1 MGKRKKLLNYC
12 LICIIFVLSSLPIRL
27 VKGKVECYKF
37 PFHVDNNKIYYPDW
51 HRKILFAHSKE
62 NCSIV
67 QRISGMESFFRFL
80 LGDEKYFFNFPEK
93 GYMEV
98 IDKQKGE
105 KVFSQKLTLPIY
117 IFGHHYHISPE
128 NIWLTGEYLLG
139 DFYQESLLRINRKNF
154 RVDILP
160 ICMDCAVRIVS
171 EKPIYY
177 PFEPI
182 GGYSNSK
189 EMGKEFLLLVNELSW
204 IEEKKG
210 KPIRIQ
216 VFSVKDE
223 GSEEVSMEKIA
234 DFQVPS
240 TLVPFELKGVWK
252 DRVFIYSYN
261 LTPPTLFVF
270 SFDGN
275 ILASFEVKKKY
286 LYFLYRATLF
296 PEDEGIKILK
306 LKEGGEYELH
316 FIRLEDERGKDVRLL
331 SQDGNTVL
339 LHFSDNWRY
348 EGNFY
353 ILDLESLELR
363 RINLGISKF
372 SFLSVAIEDGS
383 IFILDVEGRIFR
395 KVSVDGT
402 ILCEQKIE
410 ELRVCPDYCDFYFFC
425 LPLCSIFSVL
435 P

>member
-1 MGKRKKLLNYC
+1 MEKRRKLLNYC
-12 LICIIFVLSSLPIRL
+12 LICIIFIFLHLPIRL
-27 VKGKVECYKF
+27 IRGVVVCYEF
-37 PFHVDNNKIYYPDW
+37 PFHIDSNKIYYPDW

-117 IFGHHYHISPE
+117 IFGRYYHISPE

-154 RVDILP
+154 KVDIFP
-160 ICMDCAVRIVS
+160 ICRKCAVRIVS

-177 PFEPI
+177 PFELI
-182 GGYSNSK
+182 EGSNSK

-210 KPIRIQ
+210 EQIRIQ

-240 TLVPFELKGVWK
+240 TLIPITLSEVWK

-261 LTPPTLFVF
+261 LTPPTLFIF

-275 ILASFEVKKKY
+275 ILGSFEVKKKY
-286 LYFLYRATLF
+286 FYFLYRAILF

-306 LKEGGEYELH
+306 LKEDGEYELH

-339 LHFSDNWRY
+339 LHFSDDWRY

-372 SFLSVAIEDGS
+372 SFLSVAIEDGV
-383 IFILDVEGRIFR
+383 IFVLDVEGRIFR
-395 KVSVDGT
+395 KISVDGSV
-402 ILCEQKIE
+402 LCEQKIE
-410 ELRVCPDYCDFYFFC
+410 ELKLCPEAACDFYFFC
-425 LPLCSIFSVL
+425 LPLCPIFSVL

>member
-12 LICIIFVLSSLPIRL
+12 LICIIFIFLHLPIRL

-37 PFHVDNNKIYYPDW
+37 PFHVDSNKIYYPDW

-67 QRISGMESFFRFL
+67 QRISGIESFFRFL
-80 LGDEKYFFNFPEK
+80 LGDENYFFNFPKE

-105 KVFSQKLTLPIY
+105 KIFSKKLTLPIY
-117 IFGHHYHISPE
+117 IFGRYYHISPE
-128 NIWLTGEYLLG
+128 NIWLTGEYLSG

-154 RVDILP
+154 KVDIFP
-160 ICMDCAVRIVS
+160 ICRDCAVRIVS

-182 GGYSNSK
+182 GGSNSK
-189 EMGKEFLLLVNELSW
+189 EMGKEFLLLLLVNELSW
-204 IEEKKG
+204 MKEKKG
-210 KPIRIQ
+210 EPIRIQ

-223 GSEEVSMEKIA
+223 RDEEVSMEKRA

-240 TLVPFELKGVWK
+240 TLIPITLSEVWK

-261 LTPPTLFVF
+261 LTPPTLFIF

-275 ILASFEVKKKY
+275 IVGSFEVKKKY
-286 LYFLYRATLF
+286 FYFLYRVILF

-306 LKEGGEYELH
+306 PKENGEYELH

-331 SQDGNTVL
+331 GQDGNTVL
-339 LHFSDNWRY
+339 LHFYNRGY
-348 EGNFY
+348 EGNSY

-372 SFLSVAIEDGS
+372 SFLSVAIEDDS

-425 LPLCSIFSVL
+425 LPLCPIFSVL

>member
-1 MGKRKKLLNYC
+1 
-12 LICIIFVLSSLPIRL
+12 
-27 VKGKVECYKF
+27 
-37 PFHVDNNKIYYPDW
+37 
-51 HRKILFAHSKE
+51 
-62 NCSIV
+62 
-67 QRISGMESFFRFL
+67 
-80 LGDEKYFFNFPEK
+80 
-93 GYMEV
+93 MEV

-105 KVFSQKLTLPIY
+105 KIFSKKLTLPIY
-117 IFGHHYHISPE
+117 IFGRYYHISPE
-128 NIWLTGEYLLG
+128 NIWLTGEYLSG

-154 RVDILP
+154 KVDIFP
-160 ICMDCAVRIVS
+160 ICRDCAVRIVS

-182 GGYSNSK
+182 GGSNSK
-189 EMGKEFLLLVNELSW
+189 EMGKEFLLLLLVNELSW
-204 IEEKKG
+204 MKEKKG
-210 KPIRIQ
+210 EPIRIQ

-223 GSEEVSMEKIA
+223 RDEEVSMEKRA

-240 TLVPFELKGVWK
+240 TLIPITLSEVWK

-261 LTPPTLFVF
+261 LTPPTLFIF

-275 ILASFEVKKKY
+275 IVGSFEVKKKY
-286 LYFLYRATLF
+286 FYFLYRVILF

-306 LKEGGEYELH
+306 PKENGEYELH

-331 SQDGNTVL
+331 GQDGNTVL
-339 LHFSDNWRY
+339 LHYYNWGY
-348 EGNFY
+348 EGDFY

-363 RINLGISKF
+363 RIKLGISKF
-372 SFLSVAIEDGS
+372 SFLSVAIEDNS

-402 ILCEQKIE
+402 VLCEQKIE

>member
-1 MGKRKKLLNYC
+1 MEKRKKLLNYC
-12 LICIIFVLSSLPIRL
+12 LIGIFFFLLSIRL
-27 VKGKVECYKF
+27 VKGEVVCYEF
-37 PFHVDNNKIYYPDW
+37 PFHIDSNKIYYPDW

-62 NCSIV
+62 NCAIV
-67 QRISGMESFFRFL
+67 QRISGIESFFRFL
-80 LGDEKYFFNFPEK
+80 LGDENYFFNFPEK

-105 KVFSQKLTLPIY
+105 KIFSQKLTLPIY
-117 IFGHHYHISPE
+117 IFGRYYHISPE
-128 NIWLTGEYLLG
+128 NIWLTGEYLSG

-154 RVDILP
+154 KVDIFP
-160 ICMDCAVRIVS
+160 ICSKCAVRIVS

-177 PFEPI
+177 PYPFEPI
-182 GGYSNSK
+182 GGSNSK
-189 EMGKEFLLLVNELSW
+189 EMGKEFLLLAEELPW
-204 IEEKKG
+204 MKEKKG
-210 KPIRIQ
+210 EPIRIQ

-223 GSEEVSMEKIA
+223 RDEELSIEKIA

-240 TLVPFELKGVWK
+240 TLDPFELKGIWK

-261 LTPPTLFVF
+261 LTPPTLFIF

-286 LYFLYRATLF
+286 LYFLYRAILF

-306 LKEGGEYELH
+306 LKENGEYELH
-316 FIRLEDERGKDVRLL
+316 FIRLEDERGKDVWLL
-331 SQDGNTVL
+331 GQDGNTVI
-339 LHFSDNWRY
+339 LHFSDDWRY

-395 KVSVDGT
+395 KVSVEGT
-402 ILCEQKIE
+402 VLCEQKIE
-410 ELRVCPDYCDFYFFC
+410 ELKLCPPDVDFVFFC
-425 LPLCSIFSVL
+425 SRLDCL
-435 P
+435 

>member
-27 VKGKVECYKF
+27 VKGKVECYRF
-37 PFHVDNNKIYYPDW
+37 PFHIDSNKIYYPDW

-67 QRISGMESFFRFL
+67 QRINFSSRRFIP
-80 LGDEKYFFNFPEK
+80 LGDEKYFFNFPEE

-117 IFGHHYHISPE
+117 IFGRCYYIYIHCYHISPE
-128 NIWLTGEYLLG
+128 NIWLTGEYLSD

-154 RVDILP
+154 KVDIFP
-160 ICMDCAVRIVS
+160 ICRKCAVRIVS

-177 PFEPI
+177 PFEFI
-182 GGYSNSK
+182 EGHSNSK
-189 EMGKEFLLLVNELSW
+189 EMGKEFLLLVNELLW
-204 IEEKKG
+204 MKKEE
-210 KPIRIQ
+210 PIRIQ

-223 GSEEVSMEKIA
+223 GGEEVSMEKRA

-286 LYFLYRATLF
+286 LYFLYRAVLF

-306 LKEGGEYELH
+306 LKEDGEYELH
-316 FIRLEDERGKDVRLL
+316 FIRLEDERGKDIRLL
-331 SQDGNTVL
+331 GQDGNTVL
-339 LHFSDNWRY
+339 LHFSDDWRY

-395 KVSVDGT
+395 KVSVDGSV
-402 ILCEQKIE
+402 LCEQKIE
-410 ELRVCPDYCDFYFFC
+410 ELKLCPPDVDFVFFC
-425 LPLCSIFSVL
+425 SRLDCL
-435 P
+435 